1 MENLIGKW
9 AEIPLTN
16 LKKKEL
22 NTFVHPDDLE
32 GLDKLEQPVN
42 LIIGFDNDYI
52 KLEINS
58 SVSIR
63 IKPAI
68 VKESRKPEHFINEK
82 VKTVNSKGF
91 LEFGV
96 IKDYYWHSN
105 DMKYI
110 YLLEVNGKMKSRRYH
125 AEDLDAA
132 TDEQ

>member
-9 AEIPLTN
+9 AEIPLTG

-63 IKPAI
+63 LKPAI
-68 VKESRKPEHFINEK
+68 VRESRKPEFFINEK

-110 YLLEVNGKMKSRRYH
+110 YLLEVNGKMKSRRYY
-125 AEDLDAA
+125 AEDLDAG
-132 TDEQ
+132 